1 MAEITS
7 KTVIILGSSRSK
19 GETFQMV
26 DYLRGRVHTDFI
38 DLLDK
43 NIGPFDYEFKN
54 QGDDFLPTIRS
65 ILDQYDTLIF
75 ATPVYW
81 YSMSGIMK
89 DFFDRISDLLKIEKD
104 TGRKFRGK
112 NMAMLC
118 CSAADD
124 LVAGFNMPFV
134 ESAHYLGMNYLG
146 DVHGWVE
153 EGRLPLKVTQ
163 ALDRFA
169 AQLP

>member
-1 MAEITS
+1 MEIKR

-19 GETFQMV
+19 GETYQMV
-26 DYLRGRVHTDFI
+26 QSLRNRIDADLI

-43 NIGPFDYEFKN
+43 DIGRFDYDFKN
-54 QGDDFLPTIRS
+54 QNDDFLPTIQG
-65 ILDQYDTLIF
+65 ILEQYDTLIF

-81 YSMSGIMK
+81 YSMSGVMK

-134 ESAHYLGMNYLG
+134 ESANYLGMSYLG
-146 DVHGWVE
+146 DIHGWIE
-153 EGRLPLKVTQ
+153 EGNIPEKVSK

-169 AQLP
+169 EKLS